1 VPLDE
6 FMPEFDFNEVHSTL
20 VAASPERALAAAREV
35 TARELP
41 LMRVLMGLRT
51 LPARVLGEVRRRE
64 DPPKVAAGP
73 VIGGM
78 IRNGFVVLA
87 DREDELV
94 VGVAGRL
101 WALNSGIA
109 RVGAEEFDGFDTP
122 GHAKAVMDF
131 HVQPAPGGCLLSTET
146 RIQATDERARRSFGR
161 YWRVVHPGSA
171 LIRRGWLRA
180 VKRRAEG
187 G

>member
-41 LMRVLMGLRT
+41 LMRALMGLRT
-51 LPARVLGEVRRRE
+51 LPARVLGVVRRRE
-64 DPPKVAAGP
+64 DPPKVAGGP

-94 VGVAGRL
+94 VGVAGRF

-109 RVGAEEFDGFDTP
+109 HVGAEEFDGFDTP

-131 HVQPAPGGCLLSTET
+131 HAERTPGGCLLSTET
-146 RIQATDERARRSFGR
+146 RIKATDQAARRSFGR